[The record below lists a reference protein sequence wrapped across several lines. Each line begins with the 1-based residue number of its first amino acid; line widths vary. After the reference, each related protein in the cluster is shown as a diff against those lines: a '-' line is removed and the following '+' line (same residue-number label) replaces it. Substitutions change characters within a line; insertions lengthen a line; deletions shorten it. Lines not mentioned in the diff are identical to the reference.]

1 MDGKKKTQNT
11 HLRSHKLGTN
21 IKKELLRFIAEDI
34 QNGDITSVLL
44 PKNKITAK
52 IISKEN
58 GILAGVKFA
67 GDVFRLKGC
76 NVKIIKKDGT
86 KLKPNQIILQVSGN
100 ARTVLSCER
109 TALNLLSRMSGIAT
123 HTNLLVSKIRKINRK
138 TKLYST
144 RKTAP
149 GLRFFDKEAVMIG
162 GGHKHRMS
170 LNEMVMIKDNHLMVS
185 NSMEDIIKNARK
197 RHKNV
202 EVEAENQRDAVFAA
216 NSGATIVMLDN
227 FSPAQI
233 KKTITVL
240 QKKKLRHR
248 VKLEASGRINSK
260 NITAFAKTGVDMI
273 SVGSITNS
281 VNGLDL
287 SLEVIV

>member
-1 MDGKKKTQNT
+1 M
-11 HLRSHKLGTN
+11 GTN
-21 IKKELLRFIAEDI
+21 IKKELLRFISEDV
-34 QNGDITSVLL
+34 QSGDVTSVLL
-44 PKNKITAK
+44 PKNKIRAK
-52 IISKEN
+52 IISRED
-58 GILAGVKFA
+58 GILAGVRFA
-67 GDVFRLKGC
+67 RDIFRLNGC
-76 NVKIIKKDGT
+76 NVKIIKKDGV

-100 ARTVLSCER
+100 ARTILSCER

-123 HTNLLVSKIRKINRK
+123 QANLLVSKIRKINRK

-162 GGHKHRMS
+162 GGRKHRMS
-170 LNEMVMIKDNHLMVS
+170 LNDMVMIKDNHLLVS
-185 NSMEDIIKNARK
+185 NSMEDIIKKARK
-197 RHKNV
+197 QHKHV
-202 EVEAENQRDAVFAA
+202 EVEVESQRDAILAA

-227 FSPAQI
+227 FSPEQI
-233 KKTITVL
+233 KKTITAL
-240 QKKKLRHR
+240 QKKKLRNK

-281 VNGLDL
+281 VKGLDL

>member
-1 MDGKKKTQNT
+1 M
-11 HLRSHKLGTN
+11 GTN
-21 IKKELLRFIAEDI
+21 IKKELLRFISEDVH
-34 QNGDITSVLL
+34 NGDITSALL
-44 PKNKITAK
+44 PKDRIKAK
-52 IISKEN
+52 IISRES

-76 NVKIIKKDGT
+76 NVKTIKKDGT
-86 KLKPNQIILQVSGN
+86 KIKPNQIVLQVSGN
-100 ARTVLSCER
+100 ARTILSCER

-123 HTNLLVSKIRKINRK
+123 QTNFLVSKIRKINKK
-138 TKLYST
+138 TNLYST

-149 GLRFFDKEAVMIG
+149 GLRFFDKEAIKIG

-170 LNEMVMIKDNHLMVS
+170 LNDMVMIKDNHLLVS
-185 NSMEDIIKNARK
+185 NSMEDIIKKARK
-197 RHKNV
+197 QHKHV
-202 EVEAENQRDAVFAA
+202 EVEVESQRDAILAV

-233 KKTITVL
+233 QKTITAL
-240 QKKKLRHR
+240 QKKKLRNK
-248 VKLEASGRINSK
+248 VKLEASGGINSK
-260 NITAFAKTGVDMI
+260 NIAAYAKTGVDMI

-281 VNGLDL
+281 VKGLDL

>member
-1 MDGKKKTQNT
+1 M
-11 HLRSHKLGTN
+11 GTD
-21 IKKELLRFIAEDI
+21 IKKELLRFISEDI
-34 QNGDITSVLL
+34 QSGDITSVLL
-44 PKNKITAK
+44 PKNKIRAK
-52 IISKEN
+52 IISRES

-67 GDVFRLKGC
+67 GDIFRLKGC

-123 HTNLLVSKIRKINRK
+123 HANLLVAKIRKINRK
-138 TKLYST
+138 TRLYST

-149 GLRFFDKEAVMIG
+149 GLRFFDKEAIMIG

-170 LNEMVMIKDNHLMVS
+170 LNDMVMIKDNHLLIT
-185 NSMEDIIKNARK
+185 NSMEGIIKSARK
-197 RHKNV
+197 RHKHV
-202 EVEAENQRDAVFAA
+202 EVEVENQRDTILAA
-216 NSGATIVMLDN
+216 SSGATIVMLDN
-227 FSPAQI
+227 FSPVQI
-233 KKTITVL
+233 KKTITAL
-240 QKKKLRHR
+240 QKKKLRNK

-281 VNGLDL
+281 VKGLDL
-287 SLEVIV
+287 SLEVYV